1 MAEGR
6 RVHDDRLLDALDA
19 LQGQAFD
26 GTVWRVV
33 REGRPVLDGSRGA
46 GRWNPSH
53 LSVLYATKEPDGAIA
68 EIYFH
73 LSRGQSVFP
82 SKMRHNLFE
91 LKVTTDRTLILAHMA
106 DLVALGVEPSKYP
119 ALLYPRTQEI
129 AAAAAFMGFDGIT
142 SPSAR
147 FDCENIVL
155 FLDSFNL
162 ENIEIVSETSIDWAD
177 WRAKNRSLSSATKP
191 Y

>member
-1 MAEGR
+1 MQER

-19 LQGQAFD
+19 LKGQTFA

-33 REGRPVLDGSRGA
+33 REGRAVLDGSRGA
-46 GRWNPSH
+46 GRWNPSD
-53 LSVLYATKEPDGAIA
+53 LSVLYAAKQADGATA

-82 SKMRHNLFE
+82 SKIRHCLFE
-91 LKVTTDRTLILAHMA
+91 LKITTERTLILASMA
-106 DLVALGVEPSKYP
+106 DLVALGVEQAKY
-119 ALLYPRTQEI
+119 ASLLYLRTQEI
-129 AAAAAFMGFDGIT
+129 AAAAAFMGFDGII

-162 ENIEIVSETSIDWAD
+162 KNIETVSETAIDWGD
-177 WRAKNRSLSSATKP
+177 WRAKNRQQ
-191 Y
+191 

>member
-1 MAEGR
+1 VAEGR

-46 GRWNPSH
+46 GRWNPSN
-53 LSVLYATKEPDGAIA
+53 LNVFYAAKKPDGAIA

-82 SKMRHNLFE
+82 SKMRHKLFK
-91 LKVTTDRTLILAHMA
+91 LKITTDRTLILAHMA
-106 DLVALGVEPSKYP
+106 DLVALGVEEAKY
-119 ALLYPRTQEI
+119 ASLLYSRTQEI
-129 AAAAAFMGFDGIT
+129 ADAAAFIGFDGII

-147 FDCENIVL
+147 FDCENLVL
-155 FLDSFNL
+155 FLDGFNL
-162 ENIEIVSETSIDWAD
+162 ENVEIVSETSIDWAD
-177 WRAKNRSLSSATKP
+177 WRAENRSLSSAPKP